1 MNPELSRSDA
11 SRNRVAA
18 IRPTILFVT
27 AFALNVTPH
36 EIAHAIAGYLL
47 GFNSTIFQMWVNPD
61 AADATPGRLAIIAV
75 IGPFFSLMVGTAC
88 FVLYERQ
95 FKERTSGLAFLMI
108 GIVGIYSFLGPL
120 VGAALGG
127 DFHIAFGFLNISTTA
142 GYIASAIGLVLLA
155 YFMYRMGQE
164 LLRWAPPEFGRVK
177 AVACTTLAPWLI
189 GTFLVLLVFWPLPR
203 FLIGSSLTGS
213 VFWLFAV
220 VGAAINFSGR
230 QPVRTLSYFT
240 HADVVLTVGALLMVR
255 LLVNGI
261 RLAH

>member
-61 AADATPGRLAIIAV
+61 AADATPSQLTIIAV
-75 IGPFFSLMVGTAC
+75 SGPFFSLMVGTAC
-88 FVLYERQ
+88 LALYERR
-95 FKERTSGLAFLMI
+95 FKERTSGLTFLMI

-127 DFHIAFGFLNISTTA
+127 DFHIAF
-142 GYIASAIGLVLLA
+142 
-155 YFMYRMGQE
+155 
-164 LLRWAPPEFGRVK
+164 
-177 AVACTTLAPWLI
+177 
-189 GTFLVLLVFWPLPR
+189 
-203 FLIGSSLTGS
+203 
-213 VFWLFAV
+213 
-220 VGAAINFSGR
+220 
-230 QPVRTLSYFT
+230 
-240 HADVVLTVGALLMVR
+240 
-255 LLVNGI
+255 
-261 RLAH
+261 